1 MVLATSWEVI
11 SLRTRGFKLL
21 SMTWRTPFI
30 SPCVEGSEM
39 LLTRLMLCK
48 SVTVLID
55 DGSGTAGAS
64 TRPLLSST
72 WAAFVTEP
80 PSRHSP

>member
-1 MVLATSWEVI
+1 
-11 SLRTRGFKLL
+11 
-21 SMTWRTPFI
+21 
-30 SPCVEGSEM
+30 M